1 VSIRTLATVTAVAAA
16 LVFGAG
22 SAYAASTSTQ
32 LSNGTLYFTAEDGAN
47 VTGNSS
53 LFYATTKYKKTGG
66 STVTVYLKMDTSEGI
81 FSSPLKS
88 VSAGSTVSYS
98 FGGKSIAQYA
108 PDCEA
113 TGLMDASTG
122 GPYYTPTVSF
132 C

>member
-1 VSIRTLATVTAVAAA
+1 MSIRTLATATAVAATLLA
-16 LVFGAG
+16 GAG
-22 SAYAASTSTQ
+22 SAYAASTSTS

-53 LFYATTKYKKTGG
+53 LFYSTTKYKKTGG
-66 STVTVYLKMDTSEGI
+66 STVNVYLKLDTSEGI
-81 FSSPLKS
+81 WSSPLKS
-88 VSAGSTVSYS
+88 VSSGQTVSYS
-98 FGGKSIAQYA
+98 FGGKSIANDA

-113 TGLMDASTG
+113 TGLMDASNG